1 MKTKA
6 YSLSFCAIGVAL
18 NIVLSFIASHLK
30 IPFVFFDVMGTVLS
44 AAVLGP
50 LYGAITGFVTNLIT
64 SMLNNPAELPY
75 AIVNMMIGIIVGF
88 ISVKFGFKIHTA
100 IITGVILAVA
110 APLVGT
116 PITVILY
123 GGLAGG
129 TMDIMTGFL
138 IQSGQK
144 IFTSAFIP
152 RIISNIIDKPLSCII
167 AYIIILRIPNSLLSK
182 ITTNKKL
189 LAQKM
194 EKSSK
199 ESLENEEI

>member
-1 MKTKA
+1 MKTKS
-6 YSLSFCAIGVAL
+6 YSLTFCAIGVAL

-30 IPFVFFDVMGTVLS
+30 IPFVFLDVMGTVLS
-44 AAVLGP
+44 GAVLGP

-64 SMLNNPAELPY
+64 SMINNPAELPY
-75 AIVNMMIGIIVGF
+75 AIVNMMIGII
-88 ISVKFGFKIHTA
+88 
-100 IITGVILAVA
+100 TGLILAVA

-167 AYIIILRIPNSLLSK
+167 AYIIILRIPNSLLMK
-182 ITTNKKL
+182 ITSNKKL
-189 LAQKM
+189 IEQKTIN
-194 EKSSK
+194 SSYYEDAK
-199 ESLENEEI
+199 NE

>member
-44 AAVLGP
+44 GAVLGP

-64 SMLNNPAELPY
+64 SMVNNPAELPY
-75 AIVNMMIGIIVGF
+75 AIVNMMIGIITGF
-88 ISVKFGFKIHTA
+88 ISIKFGFKIQTA
-100 IITGVILAVA
+100 VITGLILAVA

-116 PITVILY
+116 PITVVLY

-129 TMDIMTGFL
+129 PMDIMTGFL

-152 RIISNIIDKPLSCII
+152 RIISNIVDKPLSCII
-167 AYIIILRIPNSLLSK
+167 AYIIIWRIPNSILTK
-182 ITTNKKL
+182 ITSNKKL
-189 LAQKM
+189 ISQKISN
-194 EKSSK
+194 SSD
-199 ESLENEEI
+199 EDIENE

>member
-1 MKTKA
+1 M
-6 YSLSFCAIGVAL
+6 V
-18 NIVLSFIASHLK
+18 
-30 IPFVFFDVMGTVLS
+30 
-44 AAVLGP
+44 
-50 LYGAITGFVTNLIT
+50 
-64 SMLNNPAELPY
+64 NNPAELPY
-75 AIVNMMIGIIVGF
+75 AVVNMMIGIITGF
-88 ISVKFGFKIHTA
+88 ISIKFGFKIHIA

-167 AYIIILRIPNSLLSK
+167 AYIIILRIPYSMLSK
-182 ITTNKKL
+182 ITSNKKL
-189 LAQKM
+189 LA
-194 EKSSK
+194 EKASK
-199 ESLENEEI
+199 SDDEDIDNE

>member
-6 YSLSFCAIGVAL
+6 YSLTFCAIGVAL

-64 SMLNNPAELPY
+64 SMVNNPAELPY
-75 AIVNMMIGIIVGF
+75 AVVNMMIGIITGF
-88 ISVKFGFKIHTA
+88 ISIKCGFKIHIA

-167 AYIIILRIPNSLLSK
+167 AYIIILRIPYSMLSK
-182 ITTNKKL
+182 ITSNKKL
-189 LAQKM
+189 LA
-194 EKSSK
+194 EKASK
-199 ESLENEEI
+199 SDDEDIDNE